1 LVNVSVV
8 GAGKMG
14 LPIAVWIAS
23 QGAKVWAC
31 DQNAAVV
38 EAIRAGHPAVDEP
51 GIQELLTE
59 ALAAGRLLATT
70 DTTKAAV
77 DSDVIIVIVP
87 AVLDA
92 DHEADLRSL
101 QAASRDIARGL
112 RPGTLVVYET
122 TVPVGTTRER
132 LIPILR
138 TSGLEPGKEFL
149 VAYSPE
155 RIKSRLIMRHLTG
168 TPKVIGGFDDRSA
181 AAAISFYETYLG
193 TSVIDVG
200 TLEAAEFVKLAGMV
214 YRDVNIA
221 LANQLAAYAEAIGLD
236 IEPIL
241 AASNKDFE
249 TVLLTPGIGVGGH
262 CTPVYPYFL
271 LNDAVRRGVDV
282 SLVAGARMVNDLQA
296 GRAVARLDAA
306 LDGLAERRVAVLG
319 LGFRPEVKEHVCS
332 PTFLVDTSLR
342 SYGAE
347 TRVYD
352 PLYTAAELASH
363 GFTEWRPDDLAAW
376 APEALVLVT
385 GHNAFADLDLAALRQ
400 AGLRAVVDGRR
411 FWEPGRV
418 TGLGL
423 TYVAV
428 GWAERP
434 VAEAAEDYFELPV
447 GASAQAVAGRLNEA
461 LMSDTQARSF
471 SFPFT
476 EGLLP

>member
-1 LVNVSVV
+1 MNVSVV

-31 DQNAAVV
+31 DHNPAVV
-38 EAIRAGHPAVDEP
+38 EAIRAGNPAVDEP
-51 GIQELLTE
+51 GIQDLLAE
-59 ALAAGRLLATT
+59 ALAAGQLLATT
-70 DTTKAAV
+70 DTTKAAI

-87 AVLDA
+87 AFLDT

-112 RPGTLVVYET
+112 QPGTLVVYET

-155 RIKSRLIMRHLTG
+155 RIKSRLLVRRLTE

-181 AAAISFYETYLG
+181 AAAVSFYQTYLG
-193 TSVIDVG
+193 ASVIDVG

-221 LANQLAAYAEAIGLD
+221 LANQLAAYAEAVGLD
-236 IEPIL
+236 IEPVL
-241 AASNKDFE
+241 DAANDDFE
-249 TVLLTPGIGVGGH
+249 TALLKPGIGVGGH

-271 LNDAVRRGVDV
+271 LNDATRRGVDM

-306 LDGLAERRVAVLG
+306 LGGLAGRRVAVLG

-332 PTFLVDTSLR
+332 PTFLVEASLR

-363 GFTEWRPDDLAAW
+363 GFAEWNPGDLAAW
-376 APEALVLVT
+376 APQALVLVT
-385 GHNAFADLDLAALRQ
+385 GHSALAGLDLAALRQ
-400 AGLRAVVDGRR
+400 AGLRVVVDGRR
-411 FWEPGRV
+411 FWEPGLV
-418 TGLGL
+418 NGLGL
-423 TYVAV
+423 TYVAM

-434 VAEAAEDYFELPV
+434 PAEDHSLEFPV
-447 GASAQAVAGRLNEA
+447 G
-461 LMSDTQARSF
+461 
-471 SFPFT
+471 
-476 EGLLP
+476 EGLVP